1 MFPDSEMMGRS
12 CSRTDHARVVTPLP
26 LDGTRTAV
34 RTVNANRS
42 GTVGSAETAVVE
54 TATVTAMTG
63 GKTGTGI
70 GSEATTTIVTGG
82 TIASGTSVLLSAVT
96 VTITAIVRQSSSW
109 RLAESIC

>member
-1 MFPDSEMMGRS
+1 M
-12 CSRTDHARVVTPLP
+12 TPLP

-42 GTVGSAETAVVE
+42 GTVRSAETAVVE

-63 GKTGTGI
+63 GKTGTRPLVGPGTGI

-82 TIASGTSVLLSAVT
+82 TIASGMSVSLSAV
-96 VTITAIVRQSSSW
+96 TAIVRQSSSW
-109 RLAESIC
+109 QLAESVC